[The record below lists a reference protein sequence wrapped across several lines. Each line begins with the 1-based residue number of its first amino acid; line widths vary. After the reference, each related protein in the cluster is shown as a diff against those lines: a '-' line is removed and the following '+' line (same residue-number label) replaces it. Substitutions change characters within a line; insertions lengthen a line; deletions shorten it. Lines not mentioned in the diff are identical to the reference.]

1 MTSLILTALG
11 LLLLLGLWAVV
22 SYNGLV
28 QVRNACKNAFSQ
40 IDVQL
45 KRRYDLIPNLME
57 TAKAYMHHERDTL
70 EAIALARTAA
80 LAAREE
86 VTRHPGEAAA
96 MQGLAA
102 AESGLGASMGRF
114 WGLSESYPELR
125 SNQNM
130 MQLSE
135 ELTATE
141 NKISFARQSYND
153 AVMKYNTRIESFPGN
168 LFAGIFRFIAATPFE
183 VAEDHERAAVK
194 VSFD

>member
-1 MTSLILTALG
+1 MIPLVVLIVIIAAVAFYFIGIYNKLISL
-11 LLLLLGLWAVV
+11 
-22 SYNGLV
+22 
-28 QVRNACKNAFSQ
+28 RNLYKNAYAQ
-40 IDVQL
+40 IDIQL

-70 EAIALARTAA
+70 EAIARARTAA

-86 VTRHPGEAAA
+86 VARHPGEAAA